1 MTLLLWM
8 LLAVQPRFLGP
19 PEKKPDAGTAR
30 AVQAGD
36 PAPPLSGELEDP
48 AGTQRRFDLAAI
60 VGPAATDPAPAALI
74 AFFAP
79 GRPGCADELQI
90 VRQLAGEYGPR
101 GLRAVVVDLGSEGD
115 QGAPPALADAQGV
128 AIAVLS
134 DRSQVSAR
142 RWLGPRPRLPAL
154 FVVDREGTVRAAA
167 GAFGPQE
174 IASLRAAI
182 DDALAR

>member
-36 PAPPLSGELEDP
+36 PAPPLSGELEDRS
-48 AGTQRRFDLAAI
+48 GTQRSFDLAAI
-60 VGPAATDPAPAALI
+60 VGPAANEPAPAALV

-79 GRPGCADELQI
+79 GCPGCADELQI

-101 GLRAVVVDLGSEGD
+101 GLRAVVVDLGTEGG
-115 QGAPPALADAQGV
+115 QSAPRALSDGQGV
-128 AIAVLS
+128 AIAVLA
-134 DRSQVSAR
+134 DRSQVSSR
-142 RWLGPRPRLPAL
+142 RWLGPRTRLPAL
-154 FVVDREGTVRAAA
+154 FVVDREGNVRAAA

>member
-30 AVQAGD
+30 AVQAGE

-48 AGTQRRFDLAAI
+48 AGTQRSFDLAAI

-90 VRQLAGEYGPR
+90 VRQLAGEYGPNAP
-101 GLRAVVVDLGSEGD
+101 RALVAVAAVSPIIEISECT
-115 QGAPPALADAQGV
+115 PRVP
-128 AIAVLS
+128 
-134 DRSQVSAR
+134 RSSAGR
-142 RWLGPRPRLPAL
+142 RR
-154 FVVDREGTVRAAA
+154 
-167 GAFGPQE
+167 
-174 IASLRAAI
+174 SS
-182 DDALAR
+182 